1 MMPTRDRRGSTAT
14 EYALIAALLGAGL
27 VVAVTNLGAITETL
41 FSIVE
46 VLASA
51 AL

>member
-1 MMPTRDRRGSTAT
+1 MLRTRHRQGSNAI

-27 VVAVTNLGAITETL
+27 VVAITNMGAITQML

>member
-1 MMPTRDRRGSTAT
+1 MWSTRERQGSTAT

-27 VVAVTNLGAITETL
+27 VVAVANLGAITETL

-51 AL
+51 VL